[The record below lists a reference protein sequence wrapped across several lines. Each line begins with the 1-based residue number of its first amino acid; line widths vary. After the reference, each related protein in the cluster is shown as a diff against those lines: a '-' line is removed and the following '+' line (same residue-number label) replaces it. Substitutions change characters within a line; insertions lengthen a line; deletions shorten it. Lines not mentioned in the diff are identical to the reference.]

1 LQDRTDTASITMKQ
15 NIAAKFN
22 YTIRRA
28 QREADRYYNQPATMA
43 TDAFLGDNNGVIT
56 RYQNQELP
64 SGYVVVRDM
73 SGNLSVAYNQRV
85 PLTPGLA
92 IKVGYEPI
100 QPVLF
105 QVLSI
110 RDYLVENPALNVPA
124 HHETHEFPGN
134 DTVFV
139 SSFQFLPGMIYTGTG
154 FVVTVYPIFFR
165 KSSGKPG
172 FFAGTT
178 LDLTPYIPSSGA
190 QVFTLCSDDDGNLVV
205 IPGGAAGSLG
215 LLSIE
220 DFPPITAY
228 HELWGVRLY
237 SGQPAV
243 SYQDCYDFRFGGS
256 SSGGGGG
263 GSDVPIVVLGI
274 CRWSGAAGEDTF
286 TFPDLVY
293 ELQGVQVNGI
303 LQDPLTYTL
312 DALGETVVLDTPL
325 PYDAIVTA
333 NYTIEVL

>member
-1 LQDRTDTASITMKQ
+1 MKQ
-15 NIAAKFN
+15 NIASKFN
-22 YTIRRA
+22 YRIRRA
-28 QREADRYYNQPATMA
+28 QREADRYYNEPATLA
-43 TDAFLGDNNGVIT
+43 TDAFLGDNNGIIT

-92 IKVGYEPI
+92 IKVGYDPI

-124 HHETHEFPGN
+124 HHETHEFPGT

-139 SSFQFLPGMIYTGTG
+139 SSFQFLPGMIYTTG
-154 FVVTVYPIFFR
+154 NGFIATVYPIFFR
-165 KSSGKPG
+165 KDTGKPG
-172 FFAGTT
+172 YFPGAEI
-178 LDLTPYIPSSGA
+178 DLEPYVPTAGA
-190 QVFTLCSDDDGNLVV
+190 QVFTLCSDNSGNLVV
-205 IPGGAAGSLG
+205 IAGNSAGSIG

-220 DFPPITAY
+220 DFPKITDC

-237 SGQPAV
+237 AGMPGV
-243 SYQDCYDFRFGGS
+243 GYQDCYDFRFGGS

-263 GSDVPIVVLGI
+263 GDTSTLVLGL
-274 CRWSGAAGEDTF
+274 CRWSGVAGEDTF
-286 TFPDLVY
+286 LFPDIVS
-293 ELQGVQVNGI
+293 EIQGIQINGVT
-303 LQDPLTYTL
+303 QDPLTYTL
-312 DALGETVVLDTPL
+312 DDMGQALVLDTAL
-325 PYDAIVTA
+325 PYDAVVTA